1 LGESSVRERVV
12 VTGLGAVTPLGNDV
26 PTFWTGLVAG
36 RSGVGPLTAYDAA
49 DQAVRIA
56 AEIKDFDAASLLGH
70 RKARRTD
77 RYTQVALV
85 AADQAVSDA
94 GLDFQGSGNGQDA
107 AVVLG
112 TGVGGITTLLDGAD
126 VLRDRGER
134 RVSALMIPMMMSNA
148 AAGEIAIRYGLR
160 GLTLSVVSACAS
172 GTHAIG
178 EAARLIRTG
187 ATSVVICGGSD
198 AGMHPLALAA
208 FNNMQ
213 AVSRRN
219 DEPERAS
226 RPFDADRDGF
236 VLGEG
241 AGLFVLENLTQA
253 QRRGARIYAEV
264 VGYGAST
271 DAFHI
276 TAPDENGTGAILS
289 MKRALQDA
297 DLDPQ
302 DIDYINA
309 HGTSTP
315 LNDAVETR
323 AIRAVFGEY
332 AYRIPVSSTKSMI
345 GHLLGA
351 AGAVEAIACI
361 KSLETGIVHPT
372 INLETPD
379 PDCDLDYVPNQ
390 ARETHPR
397 MALSN
402 SFGFG
407 GHNGTIIFAGWEG

>member
-1 LGESSVRERVV
+1 MGVSRVRERVV

-26 PTFWTGLVAG
+26 PTFWAALVAG
-36 RSGVGPLTAYDAA
+36 RSGVGPITAYDAS

-94 GLDFQGSGNGQDA
+94 ELDFQGSGNGLDA

-112 TGVGGITTLLDGAD
+112 TGIGGITTLLDGAD

-160 GLTLSVVSACAS
+160 GLTFSVVSACAS
-172 GTHAIG
+172 GAHAIG
-178 EAARLIRTG
+178 EATRLIRTG

-226 RPFDADRDGF
+226 RRQTH
-236 VLGEG
+236 
-241 AGLFVLENLTQA
+241 TQ
-253 QRRGARIYAEV
+253 
-264 VGYGAST
+264 
-271 DAFHI
+271 
-276 TAPDENGTGAILS
+276 
-289 MKRALQDA
+289 
-297 DLDPQ
+297 
-302 DIDYINA
+302 
-309 HGTSTP
+309 
-315 LNDAVETR
+315 
-323 AIRAVFGEY
+323 
-332 AYRIPVSSTKSMI
+332 
-345 GHLLGA
+345 
-351 AGAVEAIACI
+351 
-361 KSLETGIVHPT
+361 
-372 INLETPD
+372 
-379 PDCDLDYVPNQ
+379 
-390 ARETHPR
+390 
-397 MALSN
+397 
-402 SFGFG
+402 
-407 GHNGTIIFAGWEG
+407 

>member
-1 LGESSVRERVV
+1 MDERVV

-26 PTFWTGLVAG
+26 PTFWAGLVAG
-36 RSGVGPLTAYDAA
+36 RSGVGPMSAYDAT

-56 AEIKDFDAASLLGH
+56 AEVKELDVAGLLGPK
-70 RKARRTD
+70 RARRTD
-77 RYTQVALV
+77 PFTQVALI
-85 AADQAVSDA
+85 AAGQAVADA
-94 GLDFQGSGNGQDA
+94 GLDFGDNDTGRNT
-107 AVVLG
+107 AVLLG
-112 TGVGGITTLLDGAD
+112 TAIGGITSLLSGAD
-126 VLRDRGER
+126 ALRDRGAR

-148 AAGEIAIRYGLR
+148 AAGEIAIQYGLH
-160 GLTLSVVSACAS
+160 GLTLSVTSACAT
-172 GTHAIG
+172 GNHAIG
-178 EAARLIRTG
+178 EAARLIRTR
-187 ATSVVICGGSD
+187 AASVVICGGSD

-208 FNNMQ
+208 FGNMQ
-213 AVSRRN
+213 AVSHRN

-241 AGLFVLENLTQA
+241 AGVLVLESLAHA
-253 QRRGARIYAEV
+253 QERGAPIYAEM

-276 TAPDENGTGAILS
+276 TAPDEQGAGAILS
-289 MKRALQDA
+289 MERALRDA
-297 DLDPQ
+297 GLGPEE
-302 DIDYINA
+302 IGYINA

-323 AIRAVFGEY
+323 AIREVFGEH
-332 AYRIPVSSTKSMI
+332 AYDIPISSTKSMI

-361 KSLETGIVHPT
+361 KSLQTGVIHPT
-372 INLETPD
+372 INYETPD

-390 ARETHPR
+390 ARETQPR
-397 MALSN
+397 TALSN

-407 GHNGTIIFAGWEG
+407 GHNVTLAFAVWEG

>member
-1 LGESSVRERVV
+1 V

-26 PTFWTGLVAG
+26 PSFWAGLVDG
-36 RSGVGPLTAYDAA
+36 RSAVAPITAYDAA
-49 DQAVRIA
+49 DQVVRIA
-56 AEIKDFDAASLLGH
+56 AEIKGFDATSLLGH

-77 RYTQVALV
+77 PYTQVALV
-85 AADQAVSDA
+85 AADQAISDA
-94 GLDFQGSGNGQDA
+94 GLDFQGSGNGLDA

-112 TGVGGITTLLDGAD
+112 TAIGGITTLLGGAD

-178 EAARLIRTG
+178 EATRLIRTG
-187 ATSVVICGGSD
+187 AAGVVICGGSD
-198 AGMHPLALAA
+198 AGLHPLALAA

-226 RPFDADRDGF
+226 RPFDAERDGF

-241 AGLFVLENLTQA
+241 AGVFVLESLTQA
-253 QRRGARIYAEV
+253 RGRGARIHAEV
-264 VGYGAST
+264 AGYGAST

-276 TAPDENGTGAILS
+276 TAPDEEGAGAILS
-289 MKRALQDA
+289 MERALQDA
-297 DLDPQ
+297 GFDPQ

-309 HGTSTP
+309 HGTGTP
-315 LNDAVETR
+315 LNDAMETR
-323 AIRAVFGEY
+323 AIREVFGDH
-332 AYRIPVSSTKSMI
+332 AYQVPISSTKSMI
-345 GHLLGA
+345 GHSLGA
-351 AGAVEAIACI
+351 AGAVEAIACV

-397 MALSN
+397 TALSN